1 MSVQPPN
8 LNLEAHPNQ
17 AIAQAISKG
26 ASALLA
32 PIKAAPA
39 AWRRSFPIVLQT
51 NHFTASTYVSKK
63 YAFLAV
69 ESKATA
75 QRTSLEDRLRSYR
88 DLFVPADSNARA
100 IFLAS
105 GRQSMIQGPRLIGPH
120 ALALPEDFSICL
132 SDLKWQRTELSKEV
146 SVPLLYIV
154 GFGKAILAE
163 SCWAEFDALIRVTVA
178 QWANPRTPPR

>member
-1 MSVQPPN
+1 MSAQPPN

-17 AIAQAISKG
+17 AIAQAVSKS

-32 PIKAAPA
+32 PIKAAPTF
-39 AWRRSFPIVLQT
+39 WRRSFPIVLQT
-51 NHFTASTYVSKK
+51 NHFTTSTYVSKK

-75 QRTSLEDRLRSYR
+75 QRTTLEDRLRSYR
-88 DLFVPADSNARA
+88 DLFVPANSDAQA
-100 IFLAS
+100 MFLVT

-120 ALALPEDFSICL
+120 ALALTEDFSICL
-132 SDLKWQRTELSKEV
+132 SDIKWQRTESSKEL

-163 SCWAEFDALIRVTVA
+163 SCWAEFDALIRISVA
-178 QWANPRTPPR
+178 SWADPRTPPR